1 MKINIKDVLTD
12 DAKKKD
18 LNSEHW
24 LTDAMEGEPE
34 HEAAEAEHMEAPAEE
49 EPVIESVVQEPV
61 VAAEP
66 EQTFVAEPTSA
77 LEELAGAWEQ
87 PEAEAPDEL
96 EETSE
101 EIPDAEELAEEL
113 TEGIFI
119 EPEIEAAPAEASVEP
134 ESAAQNEMQPQEAE
148 PAAEDEVPEEPQ
160 LAAAEAV
167 EASDALCAET
177 APDHLT
183 AEPAEPPKAEAQDAG
198 IPEAEPLCRKKER
211 HSFKKFGWMY
221 GLAAAF
227 ALLLFVTF
235 AYTSLIPREV
245 NATINGESYNVETK
259 AYTIEEFLDEQDIK
273 YCEDDYISRPVS
285 TYIYDGIS
293 FKLKHATDFKVTAD
307 GKTKKYKTL
316 CRTVGDAL
324 KDCGIKVGDADIVTP
339 GLDTEIGD
347 DLEVVIQRVT
357 TSQET
362 VEEEVDFNTIEK
374 DDSSLEQGKTKVET
388 EGSKGKDKVTYE
400 ITYIDGVE
408 SERRE
413 ISRET
418 VTAAVDKVILNGTK
432 ISFNG
437 KSYSRKLV
445 VKAYSYTGGG
455 RTAMGTKA
463 RVGEIAVDPRVIPLG
478 SRVYIEGVGARIAED
493 TGGNIK
499 GNTIDIYMN
508 TVAECR
514 KWGARTVTIYIE

>member
-1 MKINIKDVLTD
+1 MKINIKDVLKNDTE
-12 DAKKKD
+12 KVD
-18 LNSEHW
+18 LHSEHW
-24 LTDAMEGEPE
+24 LTDAME
-34 HEAAEAEHMEAPAEE
+34 AEE
-49 EPVIESVVQEPV
+49 KSAPEESES
-61 VAAEP
+61 AEMP
-66 EQTFVAEPTSA
+66 DTDSDPGV
-77 LEELAGAWEQ
+77 
-87 PEAEAPDEL
+87 EAFESEMPDTDSE
-96 EETSE
+96 E
-101 EIPDAEELAEEL
+101 EIPEAEELAEEL
-113 TEGIFI
+113 TEGILS
-119 EPEIEAAPAEASVEP
+119 EPETEAVSAETPVEP
-134 ESAAQNEMQPQEAE
+134 ESAASIQAPSQPDMRVQMQQQAQQAE
-148 PAAEDEVPEEPQ
+148 PATQQEATAAAPM
-160 LAAAEAV
+160 AAAEAA
-167 EASDALCAET
+167 ETSDAPVAEKTPEPSTAAAET
-177 APDHLT
+177 
-183 AEPAEPPKAEAQDAG
+183 
-198 IPEAEPLCRKKER
+198 EAEQLCRKKEK
-211 HSFKKFGWMY
+211 HSFKKFGWAY

-235 AYTSLIPREV
+235 AYTSLVPREV
-245 NATINGESYNVETK
+245 NATINGQNYKIESK
-259 AYTIEEFLDEQDIK
+259 AFTIDEFLDEQHIK
-273 YCEDDYISRPVS
+273 YCEDDYISRPV
-285 TYIYDGIS
+285 TTFIYDGIS

-324 KDCGIKVGDADIVTP
+324 KDCKIKVGDADIVTP

-362 VEEEVDFNTIEK
+362 VEEDVDFNTIEK
-374 DDSSLEQGKTKVET
+374 DDPSMEEGKSKVET
-388 EGSKGKDKVTYE
+388 EGSKGRDKVTYE

-408 SERRE
+408 SERKE

-455 RTAMGTKA
+455 RTAMGTRA

-478 SRVYIEGVGARIAED
+478 SKVYIEGVGARIAED

-508 TVAECR
+508 SVAECR
-514 KWGARTVTIYIE
+514 KWGARTVTIYIQ

>member
-1 MKINIKDVLTD
+1 MKINIKDVLKNDTEK
-12 DAKKKD
+12 AD
-18 LNSEHW
+18 LHSEHW
-24 LTDAMEGEPE
+24 LTDAMEAEEKSAPEESESAELPDTDSDSGAETFEPE
-34 HEAAEAEHMEAPAEE
+34 M
-49 EPVIESVVQEPV
+49 
-61 VAAEP
+61 
-66 EQTFVAEPTSA
+66 
-77 LEELAGAWEQ
+77 
-87 PEAEAPDEL
+87 PDANSE
-96 EETSE
+96 E
-101 EIPDAEELAEEL
+101 EIPEAEELAEEL
-113 TEGIFI
+113 TEGILS
-119 EPEIEAAPAEASVEP
+119 ESEIEAVSAEPPVEP
-134 ESAAQNEMQPQEAE
+134 E
-148 PAAEDEVPEEPQ
+148 
-160 LAAAEAV
+160 
-167 EASDALCAET
+167 
-177 APDHLT
+177 HLT
-183 AEPAEPPKAEAQDAG
+183 AEPAEPPKTEAQDGETPAAAET
-198 IPEAEPLCRKKER
+198 EAEQLCRKKEK
-211 HSFKKFGWMY
+211 HSFKKFGWAY

-235 AYTSLIPREV
+235 AYTSLVPREV
-245 NATINGESYNVETK
+245 NATINGQNYKVESK
-259 AYTIEEFLDEQDIK
+259 AFTIDEFLDEQHIK

-285 TYIYDGIS
+285 TFIYDGIS

-324 KDCGIKVGDADIVTP
+324 KDCKIKVGDADIVTP

-347 DLEVVIQRVT
+347 GLEVVIQRVT

-362 VEEEVDFNTIEK
+362 VEEDVDFNTIEK
-374 DDSSLEQGKTKVET
+374 DDPSMEEGKSKVET
-388 EGSKGKDKVTYE
+388 EGSKGRDKVTYE

-408 SERRE
+408 SERKE

-455 RTAMGTKA
+455 RTAMGTRA

-478 SRVYIEGVGARIAED
+478 SKVYIEGVGARIAED

-508 TVAECR
+508 SVAECR
-514 KWGARTVTIYIE
+514 KWGARTVTIYIQ

>member
-12 DAKKKD
+12 DAKKTD
-18 LNSEHW
+18 LHSEHW
-24 LTDAMEGEPE
+24 LTDAMEEETE
-34 HEAAEAEHMEAPAEE
+34 HETAEAEHEE
-49 EPVIESVVQEPV
+49 ILESAESV
-61 VAAEP
+61 
-66 EQTFVAEPTSA
+66 
-77 LEELAGAWEQ
+77 Q
-87 PEAEAPDEL
+87 PEAEVPEKL

-113 TEGIFI
+113 TEGIFV
-119 EPEIEAAPAEASVEP
+119 EPEIEAAPAEAPVEA
-134 ESAAQNEMQPQEAE
+134 ESAAQTEMQPQEAD
-148 PAAEDEVPEEPQ
+148 PAAQEK
-160 LAAAEAV
+160 
-167 EASDALCAET
+167 

-183 AEPAEPPKAEAQDAG
+183 AESAEPPKAAVQEAKS
-198 IPEAEPLCRKKER
+198 PEAEETEAEQLCRKKEGG
-211 HSFKKFGWMY
+211 SFKKFGWMY

-245 NATINGESYNVETK
+245 NATINGQSYKVETK
-259 AYTIEEFLDEQDIK
+259 AYTIEEFLDEQHIK
-273 YCEDDYISRPVS
+273 YCSDDYISRPVS
-285 TYIYDGIS
+285 TYIYDGIA

-347 DLEVVIQRVT
+347 NLEVVIQRVT

-374 DDSSLEQGKTKVET
+374 DDSSLEQGETRVDT
-388 EGSKGKDKVTYE
+388 EGVKGKDKVTYE

-408 SERRE
+408 SERKE

-455 RTAMGTKA
+455 RTAMGTRA
-463 RVGEIAVDPRVIPLG
+463 RVGEIAVDPKVIPLG

-514 KWGARTVTIYIE
+514 RWGVRTVTIYIE

>member
-1 MKINIKDVLTD
+1 MKINIKEVLTG
-12 DAKKKD
+12 DAKKTD
-18 LNSEHW
+18 PHSAHW
-24 LTDAMEGEPE
+24 LTDAME
-34 HEAAEAEHMEAPAEE
+34 
-49 EPVIESVVQEPV
+49 
-61 VAAEP
+61 
-66 EQTFVAEPTSA
+66 
-77 LEELAGAWEQ
+77 
-87 PEAEAPDEL
+87 
-96 EETSE
+96 
-101 EIPDAEELAEEL
+101 
-113 TEGIFI
+113 
-119 EPEIEAAPAEASVEP
+119 
-134 ESAAQNEMQPQEAE
+134 
-148 PAAEDEVPEEPQ
+148 
-160 LAAAEAV
+160 
-167 EASDALCAET
+167 AET
-177 APDHLT
+177 APEHEVAEAERPEEAETGAPENLDQPVALAEIEPEVQEAAGADAETKTEPLDQAEAAELAAQAVETMDGKDDVLCAEKAPDHFT
-183 AEPAEPPKAEAQDAG
+183 AETAEPPKVETQDAEISAAAETEPDAEAADREQ
-198 IPEAEPLCRKKER
+198 IRRKKEAY
-211 HSFKKFGWMY
+211 SFKKYGWMY
-221 GLAAAF
+221 GLVVAF

-245 NATINGESYNVETK
+245 NAIINGESRKVETK
-259 AYTIEEFLDEQDIK
+259 AYTIEEFLDEQHIE
-273 YCEDDYISRPVS
+273 YCSDDYISHPVS

-293 FKLKHATDFKVTAD
+293 FRLRHATDFKVTAD
-307 GKTKKYKTL
+307 GRTKKYKTL

-347 DLEVVIQRVT
+347 DLEVVIRRVT

-374 DDSSLEQGKTKVET
+374 DDASLEQGRTKVET

-408 SERRE
+408 SERKE

-432 ISFNG
+432 VSFNG

-463 RVGEIAVDPRVIPLG
+463 RVGEIAVDPKVIPLG

-508 TVAECR
+508 TAAECR
-514 KWGARTVTIYIE
+514 KWGVRTVTIYIE